1 MNFSL
6 NQIFIDTY
14 PPEAAQYCNANGYML
29 KEISPLPQRK
39 FQIVSIPEPT
49 VAEKEAMVRS
59 VRDSYLVATDKYMI
73 VDFPISAETKAQY
86 RAYRQYLRDYPTT
99 NNWYSKNPKTYE
111 EYTKQP

>member
-1 MNFSL
+1 MTYSL
-6 NQIFIDTY
+6 NQIFDNTY
-14 PPEAAQYCNANGYML
+14 PPEAAIFCNQNGYML

-49 VAEKEAMVRS
+49 LEEKEAMVRS
-59 VRDSYLVATDKYMI
+59 VRDGYLVATDKYMI

-99 NNWYSKNPKTYE
+99 NNWDSKNPKTFE
-111 EYTKQP
+111 EYVK